1 LVVLC
6 GGLGWLLQLT
16 QGHSLCIPASPRLA
30 VAHPGP
36 IAARWQGLQTT
47 SHPHDLNVL
56 PAGSLDP
63 CREGA
68 ITWQMGEAQEACL
81 RFSVAAGLLP
91 ALHGTTANCP
101 PLHICIPDTLGSYVS
116 RIVRK
121 RPHKSKSASTD
132 PEPCRDSC
140 TSQQSTAAEVSG
152 RGCLLGWNPTAAY
165 LAGTHRARN

>member
-1 LVVLC
+1 MVVLC

-68 ITWQMGEAQEACL
+68 ITWQIGEAQEAYL
-81 RFSVAAGLLP
+81 RFSVVAGLLA
-91 ALHGTTANCP
+91 ALHGITANCP
-101 PLHICIPDTLGSYVS
+101 PLRICIPDTLGSYVS
-116 RIVRK
+116 EQCGKGRRK
-121 RPHKSKSASTD
+121 ASLQV
-132 PEPCRDSC
+132 PI
-140 TSQQSTAAEVSG
+140 QSTAGSPAHH
-152 RGCLLGWNPTAAY
+152 N
-165 LAGTHRARN
+165 RAHQLK

>member
-1 LVVLC
+1 MVVLC

-30 VAHPGP
+30 LAHPGP
-36 IAARWQGLQTT
+36 VAARWQGLQTT

-91 ALHGTTANCP
+91 ALHGITANCP

-121 RPHKSKSASTD
+121 RPQKSKSVST
-132 PEPCRDSC
+132 CRPGGNMC
-140 TSQQSTAAEVSG
+140 HPFWHFLGALPRLHPTQNLPA
-152 RGCLLGWNPTAAY
+152 LLRPPS
-165 LAGTHRARN
+165 LATFQ